1 MLAPRRRG
9 DAAMAYWRRVGVR
22 LAEPSE
28 PCMRWCRRG
37 FHRSARLQICEL
49 LRAHTLAHPRELA
62 ELIIIT
68 SHQRLRVIK

>member
-9 DAAMAYWRRVGVR
+9 DAAMAYWRRFGVR

-28 PCMRWCRRG
+28 PCMRWSSRVSSLGAG
-37 FHRSARLQICEL
+37 FKFASL

-62 ELIIIT
+62 EIIIIT
-68 SHQRLRVIK
+68 SRQRLRVIK